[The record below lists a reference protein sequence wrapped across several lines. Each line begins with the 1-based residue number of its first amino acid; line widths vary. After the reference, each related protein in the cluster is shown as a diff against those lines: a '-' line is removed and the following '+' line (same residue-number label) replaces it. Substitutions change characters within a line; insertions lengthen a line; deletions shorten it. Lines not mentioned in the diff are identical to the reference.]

1 MVYSS
6 SLRDSFLTAQMCF
19 NRGLWSAP
27 RRMVYPCLASSY
39 DGLSQ
44 PSLPVYLVTLVS
56 PPSCLVNLDQPVF
69 GLPWQRYLCQLM
81 SPYGSPTLTRV

>member
-6 SLRDSFLTAQMCF
+6 SLGGSFLTAQMCF
-19 NRGLWSAP
+19 NRGLWSAHQ
-27 RRMVYPCLASSY
+27 RMVYPPLASSY

-56 PPSCLVNLDQPVF
+56 PPSCLVHLDQPVF
-69 GLPWQRYLCQLM
+69 WLSW
-81 SPYGSPTLTRV
+81 